1 MHTEVKMLWHSLSDD
16 TLPQMSDAVLA
27 MVEFETALAAFKNRY
42 YKYIKSLS
50 SHCWITKETIE
61 E

>member
-1 MHTEVKMLWHSLSDD
+1 MLWHSLSDD

-50 SHCWITKETIE
+50 SHCWGIKEKTKQ
-61 E
+61 

>member
-1 MHTEVKMLWHSLSDD
+1 MLWHSLSDD
-16 TLPQMSDAVLA
+16 TLPQISDAVLA